1 MKQDELNIPQV
12 VDLGLPSGTLWAD
25 KNVGAETENDAGLYL
40 AWGETEPKESYY
52 LNNYKFWQTV
62 EAGEHEETYI
72 ESHTEEVQFTD
83 EDGTPMSDEDGN
95 PIMEEQI
102 IEEEKTRTVT
112 DYETK
117 MVKYNGEDG
126 KKTLDADDD
135 AATVLIGEGWSMP
148 TAEQW
153 QELFSE
159 CDVKVLDDSVRFSR
173 NGKSIVL
180 PRCGVMYQDMKP
192 VELPSRCN
200 YWSKDKERDEH
211 NAIRAIVDVN
221 GNSATTYMDWE
232 NRITGMPV
240 RAIKNI

>member
-1 MKQDELNIPQV
+1 MATKKKNPLV
-12 VDLGLPSGTLWAD
+12 VDLGLPSGTLWTD
-25 KNVGAETENDAGLYL
+25 RNVGAEKEEDAGLYL
-40 AWGETEPKESYY
+40 AWGETEEKENYY
-52 LNNYKFWQTV
+52 LSNYKFWQTV
-62 EAGEHEETYI
+62 EVGEHEETYI
-72 ESHTEEVQFTD
+72 ETHTEEVQV
-83 EDGTPMSDEDGN
+83 MDEDGN
-95 PIMEEQI
+95 PLVDEEGNPIMKEKTV
-102 IEEEKTRTVT
+102 EEEKTRIVT

-117 MVKYNGEDG
+117 MVKYNDEDN
-126 KKTLDADDD
+126 LRSLQPEDD
-135 AATVLIGEGWSMP
+135 AATVLLGEGFATP
-148 TAEQW
+148 TKDQW

-211 NAIRAIVDVN
+211 NAIRAIVDVT

-232 NRITGMPV
+232 NRISGMPV